1 MKKIFILII
10 TLVIGYYIALAEEV
24 VVSMFSGN
32 VLVWKNNQWVQ
43 VEKGTGLNE
52 KDEIKTLEKSK
63 VVLLFSNGSTITLAE
78 NTQIKIESLLSEKL
92 SVYLKN
98 GKAHT
103 KVKPLQKAQVFE
115 LKTPVSVASVRG
127 TEFIISYVNNN
138 SEIIVIEGNVLFSDM
153 SGNSVEVGELET
165 CSILEGTG
173 LTGKSN
179 VNREQVDGILNEF
192 KGAET
197 ESEGSE
203 QKEEK
208 TQKPQEEQQTQ
219 QETTEEKEKSN
230 ELAELRNELKEFVSE
245 VKLERYYVT
254 ETIQQVKEADFQ
266 TGRTLLD
273 VHGNLTRVEQ
283 TVSRNKGNS
292 IEFINITKRD
302 SYKYNRDF
310 LKDYKELFA
319 SNKPRVDIF
328 KLGMEFSN
336 TLPENIS
343 EWPSY
348 IAEKGDNFYPTRF
361 YSELSNTK
369 DKIYSEITFE
379 KSGDKVKEKDKIFQ
393 ISNGKETYNID
404 VDYDEKIKGKLPNGE
419 SKEDDDGKLWF
430 WAQGPIPVKED
441 ISGDNIVNNK
451 DILWLQTEGYIINN
465 SGNILTSSYFTSNS
479 NKDPFTIL
487 KEVAFES
494 IIFVRKDNGG
504 QPGEAFFNSNIDLVA
519 TPDIALALV
528 KKIAPS
534 LTKLDLNTEKK

>member
-1 MKKIFILII
+1 MKKFFIII
-10 TLVIGYYIALAEEV
+10 TVLVVGYYIALAEEV

-98 GKAHT
+98 GKVYT

-153 SGNSVEVGELET
+153 SGKSVEVGELET
-165 CSILEGTG
+165 CGILEGTG

-208 TQKPQEEQQTQ
+208 TQKSQEEQQTQ

-230 ELAELRNELKEFVSE
+230 ELTKLKNELKEFVSD
-245 VKLERYYVT
+245 VKLEGYYVT
-254 ETIQQVKEADFQ
+254 ETVQQVKEADFQ
-266 TGRTLLD
+266 TGRTLVD

-302 SYKYNRDF
+302 SYKYNGYF
-310 LKDYKELFA
+310 KDYKSQVE

-328 KLGMEFSN
+328 KLGMEFAD

-348 IAEKGDNFYPTRF
+348 IAKKGDNFYPTKF

-369 DKIYSEITFE
+369 DRIYSEITFE

-393 ISNGKETYNID
+393 ISNGEKTYNID
-404 VDYDEKIKGKLPNGE
+404 VDYEGELPKSESQEGKDEFWSWSKGPVWYDNG
-419 SKEDDDGKLWF
+419 
-430 WAQGPIPVKED
+430 
-441 ISGDNIVNNK
+441 NNDK
-451 DILWLQTEGYIINN
+451 GILWICTEGYIINN
-465 SGNILTSSYFTSNS
+465 SGSILTSSYFTSNS

-487 KEVAFES
+487 KEIAFES
-494 IIFVRKDNGG
+494 IIFVRYDNDG
-504 QPGEAFFNSNIDLVA
+504 PGTPFFNSNIDLVA

-534 LTKLDLNTEKK
+534 LTELDLNTEEK

>member
-1 MKKIFILII
+1 MKKFFILII
-10 TLVIGYYIALAEEV
+10 TLVVGYYIALAEEV

-153 SGNSVEVGELET
+153 SGKSVEVGELET

-219 QETTEEKEKSN
+219 QETTVEKEKSN
-230 ELAELRNELKEFVSE
+230 EIAELRNELKEFVSD

-302 SYKYNRDF
+302 SYKYNGYF
-310 LKDYKELFA
+310 KDYKSQVE

-328 KLGMEFSN
+328 KLGMEFSD

-348 IAEKGDNFYPTRF
+348 IAKKGDNFYPTKF

-404 VDYDEKIKGKLPNGE
+404 VDYEGELPKSESQEGKDEFWSWSKGPVWYDNG
-419 SKEDDDGKLWF
+419 
-430 WAQGPIPVKED
+430 
-441 ISGDNIVNNK
+441 NNDK
-451 DILWLQTEGYIINN
+451 GILWICTEGYIINN
-465 SGNILTSSYFTSNS
+465 SGNILTSSYFTSSS
-479 NKDPFTIL
+479 NKDPFSIL

-504 QPGEAFFNSNIDLVA
+504 EPGEAFFNSNIDLVA

-534 LTKLDLNTEKK
+534 LTKLDLNNEEK